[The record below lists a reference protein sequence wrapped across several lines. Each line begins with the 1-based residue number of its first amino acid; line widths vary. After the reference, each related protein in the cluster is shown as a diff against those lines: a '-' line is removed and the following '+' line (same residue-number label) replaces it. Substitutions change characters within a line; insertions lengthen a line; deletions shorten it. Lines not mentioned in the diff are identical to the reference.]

1 MNNNINNLKI
11 KFMKRYIYDSILES
25 HEAREMAENNKKA
38 FGIEQPEAEAA
49 KEWFEAVICDGEA
62 SFVQMP
68 NFHQYVCS
76 IDDDWD
82 LYYDYGADY
91 YFAVHNNMEKE

>member
-1 MNNNINNLKI
+1 
-11 KFMKRYIYDSILES
+11 MKKYIYDGILES

-49 KEWFEAVICDGEA
+49 KEWFKAVICDGEGWFNDMPMYHR
-62 SFVQMP
+62 FVD
-68 NFHQYVCS
+68 S

-82 LYYDYGADY
+82 MYYDYGADY

>member
-1 MNNNINNLKI
+1 
-11 KFMKRYIYDSILES
+11 MKRYIYDDILES
-25 HEAREMAENNKKA
+25 HEAREIAETNKKA
-38 FGIEQPEAEAA
+38 FGIEQTEAEAA
-49 KEWFEAVICDGEA
+49 KEWFASVIFEGGA

-76 IDDDWD
+76 IDNDWD

>member
-1 MNNNINNLKI
+1 MNNNINNPKMKL
-11 KFMKRYIYDSILES
+11 MKRYIYDGILES
-25 HEAREMAENNKKA
+25 HEAREMAENNEKV
-38 FGIEQPEAEAA
+38 FGVEQTEADAA
-49 KEWFEAVICDGEA
+49 KEWFGAVVCDGEGR
-62 SFVQMP
+62 FDDMP
-68 NFHQYVCS
+68 MYYRLVES

>member
-1 MNNNINNLKI
+1 
-11 KFMKRYIYDSILES
+11 MKRYIYDGILES
-25 HEAREMAENNKKA
+25 HEAREMAENNEKV
-38 FGIEQPEAEAA
+38 FGSEQTEAEAA
-49 KEWFEAVICDGEA
+49 KEWFGAVVCGGEGRFDDMPMYHR
-62 SFVQMP
+62 FVD
-68 NFHQYVCS
+68 S

>member
-1 MNNNINNLKI
+1 
-11 KFMKRYIYDSILES
+11 MKKYIYDGILES
-25 HEAREMAENNKKA
+25 HEAREMAEDNEKA
-38 FGIEQPEAEAA
+38 FGFEQTEAEAA
-49 KEWFEAVICDGEA
+49 KEWFGAVVCDGEGRFDDMPMYH
-62 SFVQMP
+62 SFVD
-68 NFHQYVCS
+68 S

>member
-1 MNNNINNLKI
+1 MRK
-11 KFMKRYIYDSILES
+11 YIYDGILES
-25 HEAREMAENNKKA
+25 HAAREIAEENKNN
-38 FGIEQPEAEAA
+38 FGIEQTEAEAA
-49 KEWFEAVICDGEA
+49 KEWFANIIFEGEA
-62 SFVQMP
+62 FFVQMP
-68 NFHQYVCS
+68 NLHQYVCS